1 MNEKRKILIIDDD
14 EVVGYLVQSSL
25 ELSGK
30 YEVLYSANGQDGIMM
45 AQRIK
50 PDLILLDI
58 LMPNMSGT
66 DVIEQLLENHKT
78 KDIPVIF
85 LTGAVTINDIR
96 TQGGTVGGRRFL
108 SKPVSKSD
116 LISAVESV
124 FQ

>member
-1 MNEKRKILIIDDD
+1 MNEKKKILVIDDD
-14 EVVGYLVQSSL
+14 EFVGYLVKYSL
-25 ELSGK
+25 ESSGK
-30 YEVLYSANGQDGIMM
+30 YEVLYFTNGEDGIMM
-45 AQRIK
+45 AKRMK

-66 DVIEQLLENHKT
+66 DVIEQLLEDQNT

-85 LTGAVTINDIR
+85 LTGAVTINDIKA
-96 TQGGTVGGRRFL
+96 QGAVVGGRRFL
-108 SKPVSKSD
+108 SKPVSNSD